1 MAFPSR
7 DPSSRPLGGKTTPQL
22 RASSPGSFS
31 VISDLS
37 HDTLVS
43 ERELTLLAVLL
54 GDRLT
59 AILEDNS

>member
-7 DPSSRPLGGKTTPQL
+7 DPRSRPLGGTSTPQL
-22 RASSPGSFS
+22 RPSSPGSFR

-37 HDTLVS
+37 HAIPVS